1 MANIEYFANE
11 VKTEQDAVQ
20 DRTATSA
27 KIQPASC
34 IRAGHGIP
42 VHLGRGVRIE
52 LLASPKEGSY
62 CVVKATLHPGEAVPL
77 HAIATPKTSICSL
90 AKLKRLSKRN
100 MGWAG

>member
-34 IRAGHGIP
+34 VRAGHGIRCIWEEA
-42 VHLGRGVRIE
+42 LGSNC
-52 LLASPKEGSY
+52 LLHRK
-62 CVVKATLHPGEAVPL
+62 KT
-77 HAIATPKTSICSL
+77 AI
-90 AKLKRLSKRN
+90 
-100 MGWAG
+100 G